1 MPKYI
6 KFVQGEQFMYE
17 RFRQLMEERG
27 ITSYRVSKDTGVS
40 EASLSEWKRGNSTP
54 KVENLKKIANYFNV
68 TLDYLLGEVDIY
80 NGIAKNKKT
89 PEPKFEGVI
98 VALLQS

>member
-27 ITSYRVSKDTGVS
+27 ITSYRVSKDTGIINPAS
-40 EASLSEWKRGNSTP
+40 EEYFT
-54 KVENLKKIANYFNV
+54 LKCTRSAHALKHNKIA
-68 TLDYLLGEVDIY
+68 
-80 NGIAKNKKT
+80 
-89 PEPKFEGVI
+89 PEPKSEGVI